1 MKIKKIFECL
11 SGYRKKKKL
20 SNNHGGRQ
28 NFASLTKK
36 FNLHEYMIASSNV
49 SLMENTRSF
58 MNRLNETDP
67 NINLCGIPLTVS
79 RKQLSVELI
88 FKRCRPFAGDIE

>member
-1 MKIKKIFECL
+1 MFRWVQKE
-11 SGYRKKKKL
+11 KKL

-28 NFASLTKK
+28 NFASLTNK
-36 FNLHEYMIASSNV
+36 FNLHEYMIGSSNV

-58 MNRLNETDP
+58 MNRLNETNP
-67 NINLCGIPLTVS
+67 NINPCGIPLTVS
-79 RKQLSVELI
+79 RKQISFELI

>member
-1 MKIKKIFECL
+1 MFRWVQKE
-11 SGYRKKKKL
+11 KKL

-28 NFASLTKK
+28 NFASLTNK